1 MALLLCC
8 ILYRISHPDRI
19 IVANHNNRRR
29 DMRCIKSPLFL
40 MHMGGIKN
48 NPAQERPQHIKI
60 HVVILSLF
68 LLNKQ
73 NFTISSSVFASEKSM
88 IKEEVSY
95 AIWLL
100 PHI

>member
-1 MALLLCC
+1 
-8 ILYRISHPDRI
+8 
-19 IVANHNNRRR
+19 
-29 DMRCIKSPLFL
+29 

-95 AIWLL
+95 DIWLL